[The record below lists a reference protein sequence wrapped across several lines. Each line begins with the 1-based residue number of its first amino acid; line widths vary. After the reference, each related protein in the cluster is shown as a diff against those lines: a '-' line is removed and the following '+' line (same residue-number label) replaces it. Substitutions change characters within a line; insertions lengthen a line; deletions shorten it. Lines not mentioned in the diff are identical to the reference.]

1 MIQLYLHGLGQT
13 PASWDPL
20 LHLLDASKPPRSPP
34 LNPHKEVPL

>member
-1 MIQLYLHGLGQT
+1 MTQIYLHGLGQT

-20 LHLLDASKPPRSPP
+20 LPPAGCLEASPQNP